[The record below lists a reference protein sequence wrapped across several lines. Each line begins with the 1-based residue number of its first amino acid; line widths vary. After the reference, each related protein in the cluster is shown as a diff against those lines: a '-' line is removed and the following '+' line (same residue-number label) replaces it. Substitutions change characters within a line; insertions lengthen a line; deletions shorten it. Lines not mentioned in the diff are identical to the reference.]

1 MIRWIVEPPP
11 DATRARDL
19 AAALNIPEALAR
31 LLIQRGHGEID
42 VAKAFLRPS
51 LETLSDPFRLAGM
64 AEAVDVVSRAVK
76 AGHTILVHGDYDVDG
91 QSATTLLTR
100 ALRAAGA
107 KAEPFV
113 PHRLRDGYDFGP
125 AGLAE
130 AVRVGAKLILTCDCG
145 ITAVETVRRAR
156 EMGLDVV
163 VTDHHLPGPELPPAN
178 AIIDPQQVHDESGL
192 GMLCGTGWQSSDVR
206 QAQGT

>member
-1 MIRWIVEPPP
+1 V
-11 DATRARDL
+11 
-19 AAALNIPEALAR
+19 ALAR

-64 AEAVDVVSRAVK
+64 AEAVDVVSRAVQ

-125 AGLAE
+125 A
-130 AVRVGAKLILTCDCG
+130 VSPKRCG
-145 ITAVETVRRAR
+145 SA
-156 EMGLDVV
+156 
-163 VTDHHLPGPELPPAN
+163 PG
-178 AIIDPQQVHDESGL
+178 
-192 GMLCGTGWQSSDVR
+192 
-206 QAQGT
+206 